1 MAKKPLRQPMRYA
14 RLKASA
20 AAQDVAD
27 QNAPRELTKYAPP
40 ADGDPED
47 THAKAMLEYEEVW
60 SAELSNRDAAIE
72 DQMFYMGHESGG
84 DQWGAQSRKERE
96 AAGRP
101 CLELNA
107 LPASVRQLTGDLRRD
122 TPEIKVLQA
131 GGLATKE
138 VAKIYNGI
146 TRHIQSISDAK
157 AAYITGAE
165 GAAICGQ
172 GGWRVVVQYSDDDG
186 FEQDIRIQRIADPL
200 AIMMD
205 PYCREADRSDARY
218 CFVVEDIPLPEFKR
232 RYPDASAA
240 PLDKPLT
247 SPLSGW
253 ATGDT
258 VRIAEYWCRKPV
270 KKTLYLMPDGSVLS
284 GAPGEAVKL
293 PDGVDIKSLKTRV
306 VDSHKI
312 VSYIMSAHE
321 MLSGPHDW
329 AGKYIPIAFVA
340 GDEVTISGVTYR
352 RGMVRDAKD
361 PQRMYNYTR
370 SAAAEAIALQPKAPW
385 LVTPDMIAGYE
396 ETWDAVGHENLPWL
410 PYIPDPA
417 APGLKPERMQP
428 ALAQQ
433 GFDTQAA
440 IASDDIKRVTGIYD
454 ASLGARSNETSGVAI
469 NARQREGDTTTYL
482 YIDNLARAIRQT
494 GKIIVDLIPHIYDTE
509 RVVRT
514 LGEDGEES
522 LTKINAPHD
531 DAGMPMGLD
540 ANGEQKL
547 WNDLTVGEYDVV
559 VSTGPSYA
567 TRRAEAAAGM
577 IELVRAA
584 PQIMAVGG
592 DLLVKNMDFPG
603 ADEVAERLKRALPP
617 GLAGDDGETPPQ
629 IGPDGQPVPSG
640 PPQPPPEPPNPKDLA
655 EAAYKMAQADGV
667 KIDNA
672 FKKIELGQL
681 VDHVKS
687 GGAPGTKPGPPL
699 TDGGLPTPGT
709 PAGPPPSPNPPGP
722 PAPPAAPSLESMSP
736 PVAQADDGMP
746 PMVEIGAIDPAHLN
760 SVTGTGPAPPG

>member
-1 MAKKPLRQPMRYA
+1 MARRKTKVTPVAGLRQPRRARDIATDTVDENASRAVVRYA
-14 RLKASA
+14 K
-20 AAQDVAD
+20 
-27 QNAPRELTKYAPP
+27 P
-40 ADGDPED
+40 ADTDQATGADE
-47 THAKAMLEYEEVW
+47 THARAMTEYEEVW
-60 SAELSNRDAAIE
+60 TAELSNRDAAVE

-131 GGLATKE
+131 GGDATKE
-138 VAKIYNGI
+138 VAKVYNGL

-172 GGWRVVVQYSDDDG
+172 GGWRVVTQYSDDDG

-232 RYPDASAA
+232 RYPDKSAQ
-240 PLDKPLT
+240 PLDKPLW

-253 ATGDT
+253 TTGDT
-258 VRIAEYWCRKPV
+258 IRIAEYWCRQPV
-270 KKTLYLMPDGSVLS
+270 KKTLYLMPDGSVLEGKDGKPIQ
-284 GAPGEAVKL
+284 GAT
-293 PDGVDIKSLKTRV
+293 KTRV

-312 VSYIMSAHE
+312 VSYEMSAHE
-321 MLSGPHDW
+321 MLSGPHPW
-329 AGKYIPIAFVA
+329 AGKFIPIAFVA

-396 ETWDAVGHENLPWL
+396 ETWDAVGRENLPWL
-410 PYIPDPA
+410 PYIPDPG
-417 APGLKPERMQP
+417 APGAKPERMQP
-428 ALAQQ
+428 ALAQA

-494 GKIIVDLIPHIYDTE
+494 GKIIVDLIPKIYDSE
-509 RVVRT
+509 RIVRT

-531 DAGMPMGLD
+531 DAGMPMGMD
-540 ANGEQKL
+540 ASGQQKL

-577 IELVRAA
+577 IDMIKAA
-584 PQIMAVGG
+584 PQLMAVAG
-592 DLLVKNMDFPG
+592 DLLVKNLDMPG

-617 GLAGDDGETPPQ
+617 GLAGDDGEAPPQ
-629 IGPDGQPVPSG
+629 LGPDGQPVPQG
-640 PPQPPPEPPNPKDLA
+640 PPPPPPEPPNPKDEA
-655 EAAYKMAQADGV
+655 EAKLKLAQAKGV
-667 KIDNA
+667 EIDNA

-681 VDHVKS
+681 VDHVR
-687 GGAPGTKPGPPL
+687 GGGMPGTKPGLPATP
-699 TDGGLPTPGT
+699 DEPDAPAAPEGAPPTPQ
-709 PAGPPPSPNPPGP
+709 GPT
-722 PAPPAAPSLESMSP
+722 APPAAPSLDSMPS

-746 PMVEIGAIDPAHLN
+746 PMVEIGAIDPAQLN
-760 SVTGTGPAPPG
+760 GVTGTGPAPPG